1 MNHLRRPMVIIALAS
16 LAVLAS
22 CLIGPVTASG
32 GCNLAHAGVSAA
44 ECAASLT
51 GFGPVRIILPLL
63 GIVGLLIA
71 VSVAWDAER
80 HRRLA
85 RLLDCLAEPAVL
97 GDMPVGVVDGV
108 GPACVAGL
116 RHPRIY
122 CASDLAAQLEPV
134 ELRAVLL
141 HERHHQIDHAP
152 ARLVLLDAL
161 ARPLERLA
169 TGRRWLARARAR
181 IEIAA
186 DRYALA
192 SGATRAD
199 LASALIKLGAQA
211 APSWVA
217 AYTASSELRLRA
229 LIGDPPEP
237 ASRWGPWGVVS
248 GLVAAAALLACFL
261 V

>member
-1 MNHLRRPMVIIALAS
+1 MVIIASAS
-16 LAVLAS
+16 LAVLAA

-44 ECAASLT
+44 ACAASLT
-51 GFGPVRIILPLL
+51 GFGPVRIILAVL
-63 GIVGLLIA
+63 GSAGLLIA
-71 VSVAWDAER
+71 VSIAWDAER

-85 RLLDCLAEPAVL
+85 RLLDRLAEPAVL

-122 CASDLAAQLEPV
+122 CASDLAARLEPV

-152 ARLVLLDAL
+152 ARFILLDAL

-169 TGRRWLARARAR
+169 MGRGWLTRARAR

-199 LASALIKLGAQA
+199 LASALIKLGAHP
-211 APSWVA
+211 APSGVA

-229 LIGDPPEP
+229 LLGDPPER
-237 ASRWGPWGVVS
+237 ASSWGLWVVS
-248 GLVAAAALLACFL
+248 SLVAAAALLACLL